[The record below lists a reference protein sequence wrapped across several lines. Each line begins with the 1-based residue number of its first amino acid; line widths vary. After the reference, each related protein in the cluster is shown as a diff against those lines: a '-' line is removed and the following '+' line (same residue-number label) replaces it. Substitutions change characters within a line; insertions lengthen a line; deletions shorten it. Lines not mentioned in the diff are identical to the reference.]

1 MDCYKERK
9 IMKKVTSEII
19 YWQIP
24 GKENTIPALEAA
36 LRRAKRLKIGCFVV
50 ASCTGY
56 TIKKLLAIA
65 RGLKIVSVTH
75 HAGFAGPGKQEMNA
89 RTIRY
94 LQRRGVSV
102 LTATHFFG
110 GFGRAIRFKFGGL
123 EPEEMAANTLRIFG
137 EGAKV
142 AVEVAVMAL
151 DAGMIPYGRE
161 VIAIGG
167 TGEGADTAIVCLPK
181 HGKDFFSFEVREIIC
196 KPRKR

>member
-1 MDCYKERK
+1 M
-9 IMKKVTSEII
+9 IMKKTISEII
-19 YWQIP
+19 YWQKS
-24 GKENTIPALEAA
+24 GRDNTVPTLEAA
-36 LRRAKRLKIGCFVV
+36 LRRAKQLKIRHFVV

-56 TIKKLLAIA
+56 TTKKLITMA

-75 HAGFAGPGKQEMNA
+75 HAGFAKPGKQEMSA

-94 LQRRGVSV
+94 LQDRAVLV
-102 LTATHFFG
+102 LTTTHFFG

-137 EGAKV
+137 EGTKV
-142 AVEVAVMAL
+142 AVEVAVMAQ
-151 DAGMIPYGRE
+151 DAGMIPYGWE
-161 VIAIGG
+161 IIAIGG
-167 TGEGADTAIVCLPK
+167 TGGGADTAIVCVPK